1 MYRVDGVWGVSGARA
16 LGWVEE
22 GERGGDGRG
31 GEVILCGW
39 ARGACAMEGPMGCVR
54 RGAWRG
60 RERGANHELPV

>member
-39 ARGACAMEGPMGCVR
+39 ARGACEMEGTNGLCETWSVER
-54 RGAWRG
+54 KGKG
-60 RERGANHELPV
+60 RQP